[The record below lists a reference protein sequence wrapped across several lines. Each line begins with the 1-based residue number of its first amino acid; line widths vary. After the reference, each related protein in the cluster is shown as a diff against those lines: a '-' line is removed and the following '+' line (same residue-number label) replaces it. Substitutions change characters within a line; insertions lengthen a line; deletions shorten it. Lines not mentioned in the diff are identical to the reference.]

1 MKKIVFFVCT
11 SWFMLHNAYFDEGA
25 RWEKRYRVDHPL
37 ANTFT
42 NQDYAQSTNTILTEL
57 KKYVHPDDYLFCFQ
71 SRPML
76 HYLTHTRPYMY
87 NPWPWSF
94 DTPSMKLHLQ
104 RAEARGGKLPVVV
117 REKCQ
122 LINFVLPDPNWNQTN
137 AEDDFFH
144 KNAKVRLIQDFIE
157 HHHYQVVWESDEY
170 QILTAN

>member
-1 MKKIVFFVCT
+1 
-11 SWFMLHNAYFDEGA
+11 
-25 RWEKRYRVDHPL
+25 
-37 ANTFT
+37 
-42 NQDYAQSTNTILTEL
+42 
-57 KKYVHPDDYLFCFQ
+57 
-71 SRPML
+71 
-76 HYLTHTRPYMY
+76 
-87 NPWPWSF
+87 
-94 DTPSMKLHLQ
+94 MKLHLQ

-157 HHHYQVVWESDEY
+157 RHHYQVVWESDEY